1 MWSPLLST
9 VFAGVV
15 DGRHRMEVELDV
27 IHARRS
33 TRFTVRLL
41 HWLIEGICS
50 NTQVVYKAMC
60 ERHSL
65 SYRPF
70 EFWVALCTGFEQLV
84 VLNKSVVAHRI
95 LPAPASKLILKWYED
110 QCPEPCDFTCE
121 KQTSIK
127 CACSHSGSKS
137 RAYFWNVHKSRK
149 WETQNSLL
157 VH

>member
-1 MWSPLLST
+1 
-9 VFAGVV
+9 
-15 DGRHRMEVELDV
+15 
-27 IHARRS
+27 
-33 TRFTVRLL
+33 
-41 HWLIEGICS
+41 
-50 NTQVVYKAMC
+50 MC

-137 RAYFWNVHKSRK
+137 RAYFCQTCTKVENGKPKIHYLCTKCYQKHVPVARMVPIDDFSNIEWTRDDIPNNPAS
-149 WETQNSLL
+149 
-157 VH
+157 